1 MKCLLREWTPEIE
14 KAKDRV
20 VEAKEVPR
28 TGSLHNSPAST
39 IATAEILLQ
48 ELPAATL
55 KVELVL
61 VAARG
66 RRYKLQPEAEQ
77 ELEDPAILAGFIFP
91 NIRDFNTSFYSRPRA
106 FFMLPSLWFL
116 LFNVNPSCAG
126 ALELHI
132 SCEEKGYRKE

>member
-1 MKCLLREWTPEIE
+1 M
-14 KAKDRV
+14 
-20 VEAKEVPR
+20 EAKEVPP
-28 TGSLHNSPAST
+28 TSSLHSSPAST
-39 IATAEILLQ
+39 IATAEVLLQ
-48 ELPAATL
+48 ELPAGAL
-55 KVELVL
+55 KVELVP
-61 VAARG
+61 VAARD

-91 NIRDFNTSFYSRPRA
+91 DIPDFTTSFYSRPRA

-116 LFNVNPSCAG
+116 LLNVNPSCAR